1 MSLFKVF
8 NVAGSALNAQTI
20 RLNTTAS
27 NLANA
32 ESVSGDASKVYRAR
46 HPVFQAM
53 MDSADGT
60 FDGQDSAAGVRV
72 LGVVESKAPPLMR
85 YAAGQSA
92 RQQGRLCIQF
102 ERQFDRRNDQH
113 DFGQPLLRHQYRSHQ
128 HRPRPAA
135 QNHFDG
141 PLGIDHDNDWNT
153 RRRRRTGT
161 GTGTG
166 AGAVGGT
173 GSAPA
178 GGSGSITSGAT
189 LGGTDFLT
197 LMLAQLK
204 NQDPTSP
211 VDSNTFLNQ
220 LAQLSEVQG
229 ISSLNTSF
237 GSLSSS
243 LTSSQALQASSLL
256 GHQALVNSGT
266 AALTANG
273 TVTGAVTVPQTSSQV
288 LLTISDSSGALVRQ
302 INLGAQSAGLT
313 GFTWDG
319 KEGNGSQA
327 PAGTYTL
334 SAQYAGATKGST
346 AATTLVNGTV
356 ESVSMGAG
364 STGLT
369 LNVSG
374 LGSVPFSS
382 VQQISN

>member
-1 MSLFKVF
+1 MII
-8 NVAGSALNAQTI
+8 N
-20 RLNTTAS
+20 
-27 NLANA
+27 
-32 ESVSGDASKVYRAR
+32 
-46 HPVFQAM
+46 
-53 MDSADGT
+53 GT
-60 FDGQDSAAGVRV
+60 HAAGTT
-72 LGVVESKAPPLMR
+72 G
-85 YAAGQSA
+85 
-92 RQQGRLCIQF
+92 
-102 ERQFDRRNDQH
+102 
-113 DFGQPLLRHQYRSHQ
+113 
-128 HRPRPAA
+128 
-135 QNHFDG
+135 
-141 PLGIDHDNDWNT
+141 
-153 RRRRRTGT
+153 TGT

-166 AGAVGGT
+166 AGSVGGT
-173 GSAPA
+173 GSSS
-178 GGSGSITSGAT
+178 GTGTDSSSGSGSVTGAAT

-229 ISSLNTSF
+229 ISTLNSSF
-237 GSLSSS
+237 STLSSS

-266 AALTANG
+266 ASLAANG
-273 TVTGAVTVPQTSSQV
+273 TISGAVNVPQTTSQV
-288 LLTISDSSGALVRQ
+288 LLTVSDASGALVRQ

-313 GFTWDG
+313 SFSWDG
-319 KEGNGSQA
+319 KEGDGSQA

-334 SAQYAGATKGST
+334 SAQYAGATSGGT